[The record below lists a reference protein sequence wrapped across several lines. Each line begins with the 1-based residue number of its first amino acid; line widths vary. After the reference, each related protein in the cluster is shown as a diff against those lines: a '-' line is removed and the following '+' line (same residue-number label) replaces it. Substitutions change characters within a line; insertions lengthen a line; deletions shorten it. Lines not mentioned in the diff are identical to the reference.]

1 MIRRPPRSTLFP
13 YTTLFRSRLDGSWES
28 QEPTRVGSLA
38 LPATGGTR
46 TMGGGGVMAS
56 LTSYFGGHFINELR
70 GYVARQRR
78 DVRAF
83 LTLPSGFVDVGS
95 TLPNG
100 GQTVVADRKS
110 TRLNSSHGYISY

>member
-1 MIRRPPRSTLFP
+1 
-13 YTTLFRSRLDGSWES
+13 
-28 QEPTRVGSLA
+28 
-38 LPATGGTR
+38 
-46 TMGGGGVMAS
+46 MGGGGVMVS

-100 GQTVVADRKS
+100 GQTVVA
-110 TRLNSSHGYISY
+110 LALGGNSGLPQHTNNGSLEVAAEVSWFPGATAHRPKVGGYVAREWLGENPTGNRIGTF

>member
-1 MIRRPPRSTLFP
+1 
-13 YTTLFRSRLDGSWES
+13 
-28 QEPTRVGSLA
+28 
-38 LPATGGTR
+38 
-46 TMGGGGVMAS
+46 MGGGGVMAS

-100 GQTVVADRKS
+100 GQTLVASAFGGNRGLPQHTQNRRLQLAHQVSLVPGATGHRLKVRAGVV
-110 TRLNSSHGYISY
+110 G